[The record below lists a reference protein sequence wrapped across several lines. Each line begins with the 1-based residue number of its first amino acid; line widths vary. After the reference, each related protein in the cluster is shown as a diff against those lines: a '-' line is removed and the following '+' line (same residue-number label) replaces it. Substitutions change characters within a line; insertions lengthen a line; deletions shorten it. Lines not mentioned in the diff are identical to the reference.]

1 MCFARGAEGRVAG
14 RPFFG
19 SFLWSEQRNEQTKN
33 PLNLFSHPFFAVK
46 ERVRKKAF
54 FTVRTAHPA
63 FFLTPGYENNPV
75 ANGKKHA
82 MNKP

>member
-1 MCFARGAEGRVAG
+1 LGG
-14 RPFFG
+14 
-19 SFLWSEQRNEQTKN
+19 
-33 PLNLFSHPFFAVK
+33 K
-46 ERVRKKAF
+46 ERVPKKAF
-54 FTVRTAHPA
+54 FTVRTAHPT